1 MTQTN
6 DGFQIAQEDLELRG
20 PGDFFGRRQHG
31 LPNLKLADLQCDVEV
46 MQQARSAAEE
56 MLRADPALE
65 APAHRQIAEKIR
77 TLFADAGG
85 GMN

>member
-1 MTQTN
+1 
-6 DGFQIAQEDLELRG
+6 
-20 PGDFFGRRQHG
+20 
-31 LPNLKLADLQCDVEV
+31 

-77 TLFADAGG
+77 TLFADAGD